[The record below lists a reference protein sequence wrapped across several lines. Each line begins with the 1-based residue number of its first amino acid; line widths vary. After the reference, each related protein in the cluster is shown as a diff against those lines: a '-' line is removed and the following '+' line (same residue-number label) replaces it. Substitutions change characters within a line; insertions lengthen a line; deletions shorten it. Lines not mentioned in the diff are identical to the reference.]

1 MSAGEAIA
9 RGIELTPE
17 HPIDRLVELAG
28 EAESAGFGTALV
40 SCHYFN
46 RDPFLAAG
54 RIARTTDLQVGPAAA
69 NPYDTHPAV
78 LAARMAT
85 LQEESGGR
93 GVFGVA
99 PGDRSTLST
108 LGIERERP
116 LRRTL
121 ETVRV
126 ARRLWD
132 GDAVEHDGT
141 FAVGGG
147 ELTFEVDRPPA
158 YVGAQGP
165 DMIRMSAKH
174 ADGVLLNAAHPTD
187 FEWAADRV
195 EEGLDARP
203 DGSGEFDFVAFAS
216 CSVGATAEEAR
227 KAARPPVAFIA
238 GGAPEPVLRRHGID
252 PEAAATVSERLSA
265 GEMRAAFGAVTPG
278 MIDAF
283 SVAGTT
289 ETVADRLA
297 AILEYADGVVVGSPL
312 GPDPDEAVELAG
324 EALSVATRR
333 A

>member
-1 MSAGEAIA
+1 MGAGRPIA

-28 EAESAGFGTALV
+28 RAESAGFRAALV

-54 RIARTTDLQVGPAAA
+54 RIARATDLRVGPAAA
-69 NPYDTHPAV
+69 NPYDTHPAA

-85 LQEESGGR
+85 LQEESGGE

-99 PGDRSTLST
+99 PGDRSALST
-108 LGIERERP
+108 LGIERDRP

-121 ETVRV
+121 ETIRV

-132 GDAVEHDGT
+132 GDTVEHDGT

-147 ELTFEVDRPPA
+147 ELTFEVGRPPA

-187 FEWAADRV
+187 FAWAADRV
-195 EEGLDARP
+195 AEGLDGRP
-203 DGSGEFDFVAFAS
+203 DERGPFDFVAFAS
-216 CSVGATAEEAR
+216 CSVAETTAEAR
-227 KAARPPVAFIA
+227 EAARPPVAFIV
-238 GGAPEPVLRRHGID
+238 GGAAEPVLERHGVD
-252 PEAAATVSERLSA
+252 REAAATVSERLS
-265 GEMRAAFGAVTPG
+265 GGNMGDAFEAVTPG

-289 ETVADRLA
+289 EEVANRLA

-312 GPDPDEAVELAG
+312 GPDPDEAVGLAG
-324 EALSVATRR
+324 EALSAATRR